1 MQGRKCNSKDSLIA
15 EFDTESRE
23 TIWKMALV
31 LANELREKPVDRIQI
46 ENDGYACVTDEVTD
60 ISSIY
65 NLLTLALAK
74 QWPALWIQL
83 IF

>member
-1 MQGRKCNSKDSLIA
+1 
-15 EFDTESRE
+15 
-23 TIWKMALV
+23 MALV

-74 QWPALWIQL
+74 Q
-83 IF
+83 